1 MNTDIVVDPS
11 CSHWASTS
19 YSTSPAGPSSPYL
32 HHQSQWHTSP
42 MLSSTAADDDDDE
55 FEPQLTSV
63 CRRSP
68 VPSQATTLL
77 TSTPVAISFPADN
90 NTTTKCQDVLP
101 VNPSASFRTPSPAPR
116 FNGFANTS
124 LESSL
129 SSPSTDQN
137 VAINTSST
145 RPGTNKVFPSY
156 QHIAVHYGLPRN
168 LPPPPRPIAQ
178 RSTSS
183 STPDFSSMRDNYLTM
198 LAQKSSDTMATEP
211 TTVAPSA
218 LVSAEDA
225 QAKAF
230 MAIAELTGIPSSLS
244 RRRHQPVAHSASA
257 ASPEFQS
264 LGDSFPDDF
273 TASPLFGDEP
283 LFDEGGL
290 FNDAPLFGD
299 DSPFLTSPHEPSY
312 DDFGTSPMDTP
323 FSEFMPT
330 PLMTMDDVF
339 DSPVIADRGYND
351 SLPLFGGATES
362 SDNVPKSLPPT
373 DKLWTFSPSTP
384 SLDSMD
390 PPATTKTG
398 PVIPPAPQRRRTT
411 ATGTRKNITAES
423 LIPLD
428 APTQRRTYVT
438 PSATSRKAVPA
449 GFRKRLASEAFGD
462 EEAELAELAGV
473 DPESIEW
480 KRRQNTI
487 AARKSRK
494 RKLEHQQMLE
504 DQAATLKRE
513 VTMWR
518 ERALMAQE
526 MLRSAG
532 IKCSIETMD
541 TQP

>member
-1 MNTDIVVDPS
+1 
-11 CSHWASTS
+11 
-19 YSTSPAGPSSPYL
+19 
-32 HHQSQWHTSP
+32 
-42 MLSSTAADDDDDE
+42 
-55 FEPQLTSV
+55 
-63 CRRSP
+63 
-68 VPSQATTLL
+68 
-77 TSTPVAISFPADN
+77 
-90 NTTTKCQDVLP
+90 
-101 VNPSASFRTPSPAPR
+101 
-116 FNGFANTS
+116 
-124 LESSL
+124 
-129 SSPSTDQN
+129 
-137 VAINTSST
+137 
-145 RPGTNKVFPSY
+145 
-156 QHIAVHYGLPRN
+156 
-168 LPPPPRPIAQ
+168 
-178 RSTSS
+178 
-183 STPDFSSMRDNYLTM
+183 MRDNYLTM

-225 QAKAF
+225 QAKAYK
-230 MAIAELTGIPSSLS
+230 AIAELT
-244 RRRHQPVAHSASA
+244 

-283 LFDEGGL
+283 LFDEGAL
-290 FNDAPLFGD
+290 FGNDSPLFG
-299 DSPFLTSPHEPSY
+299 DSPFLTSPHETSY

-330 PLMTMDDVF
+330 PLMTMDDIF

-351 SLPLFGGATES
+351 SLPLFGGATAFSALEGEN
-362 SDNVPKSLPPT
+362 SDNVVPKPMPPT

-390 PPATTKTG
+390 PPATSKTR
-398 PVIPPAPQRRRTT
+398 PVIPPAPQRRRTS

-449 GFRKRLASEAFGD
+449 GFRKRLASEAFED
-462 EEAELAELAGV
+462 EEAELAALAGL